1 MGPYRAYRVRTT
13 FRRARRGDTPPLGVR
28 HEQAQ
33 ALGLHEPRPRDED
46 EGHDQGRPRAGPLS
60 QDRPLQSAHRRPAAG
75 ARAQRGVHVMD
86 DPIRITST
94 YPGPDGSVF
103 TALDQTCGYCN
114 RGPLRDPTVYLECVG
129 YLHADCA
136 MALGQLY
143 EQ

>member
-1 MGPYRAYRVRTT
+1 
-13 FRRARRGDTPPLGVR
+13 
-28 HEQAQ
+28 
-33 ALGLHEPRPRDED
+33 
-46 EGHDQGRPRAGPLS
+46 
-60 QDRPLQSAHRRPAAG
+60 
-75 ARAQRGVHVMD
+75 MD

-143 EQ
+143 EQLGEGLFHASIVAFDSPEFWAGLTLQRDERTPQAERADGA